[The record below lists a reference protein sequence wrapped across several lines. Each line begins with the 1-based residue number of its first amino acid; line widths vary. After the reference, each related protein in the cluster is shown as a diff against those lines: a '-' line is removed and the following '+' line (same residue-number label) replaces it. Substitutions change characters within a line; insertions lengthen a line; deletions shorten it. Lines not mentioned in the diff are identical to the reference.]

1 MSIAELELGNG
12 QLAIPSASQCYGST
26 RIVSFYVGVRIGI
39 STIYKKRGSSLPSQ
53 RRR

>member
-1 MSIAELELGNG
+1 MSIAELELGNS
-12 QLAIPSASQCYGST
+12 QLAIPSTSQCCGST

-39 STIYKKRGSSLPSQ
+39 LTTYKKPGSSPPSQ